1 MLALAAVR
9 EKKPGVAR
17 TQLTE
22 LVAEFPENQ
31 FFANE
36 LATLDVS
43 SATVPRCFQVHDL
56 TGTIRILAK
65 SQR

>member
-9 EKKPGVAR
+9 EKKPEVAR

-31 FFANE
+31 LFANE

-43 SATVPRCFQVHDL
+43 SATVPRS
-56 TGTIRILAK
+56 K
-65 SQR
+65 E